1 MSDSDNNVDDDYSFS
16 RSTYYS
22 LIMKGQEALDT
33 MSEVAQ
39 ETGHPRA
46 FEVLGNMIKQISD
59 VNDKLMDLNKKR
71 KEMKTKSQ
79 LPATTTGVTNNNL
92 FVGSTTDL
100 QRLLRDQL
108 ESPSNIVDISDY
120 QKDDK

>member
-22 LIMKGQEALDT
+22 LIMKGQEALDA

-39 ETGHPRA
+39 ETEHPRA

>member
-1 MSDSDNNVDDDYSFS
+1 MSDSDSNIDDDYTFS

-22 LIMKGQEALDT
+22 LIMKGQEALDA

-39 ETGHPRA
+39 ETEHPRA

-79 LPATTTGVTNNNL
+79 LPATATGVTNNNL

-108 ESPSNIVDISDY
+108 EGPSNIVDISDY

>member
-1 MSDSDNNVDDDYSFS
+1 MSDSDSNVDDDYTFS

-22 LIMKGQEALDT
+22 LIMKGQEALDA

-39 ETGHPRA
+39 ETEHPRA

-71 KEMKTKSQ
+71 KEMKIKSQ
-79 LPATTTGVTNNNL
+79 LPAATTGVTNNNL

>member
-1 MSDSDNNVDDDYSFS
+1 MSDSDSNIDDDYTFS

-22 LIMKGQEALDT
+22 LIMKGQEALDA

-39 ETGHPRA
+39 ETEHPRA

-79 LPATTTGVTNNNL
+79 LPVTTAGVTNNNL